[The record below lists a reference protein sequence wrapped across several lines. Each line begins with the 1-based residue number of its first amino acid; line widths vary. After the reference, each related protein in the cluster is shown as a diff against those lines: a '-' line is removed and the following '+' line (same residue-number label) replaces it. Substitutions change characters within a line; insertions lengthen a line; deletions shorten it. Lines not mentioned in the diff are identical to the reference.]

1 MATTRKKSILGEGK
15 GLGALLSSN
24 NIDID
29 IEDLNTEK
37 IHKIDLTQII
47 PNPYQPRITFDSTA
61 LEELADSI
69 KNEGVFQPIIVRQ
82 PNRTEKK
89 YEIIAGERRYR
100 ASKLAD
106 QKNIPAIIR
115 DLSDNQMMELAVVE
129 NLQREN
135 LSPLEEAQAYQT
147 LMEHLNLT
155 QAQVAKRLGK
165 SRPFIANYLR
175 LLTLPD
181 VVKDMVQSGE
191 LSMGQARTLL
201 GLNDKSKII
210 VLAKKVIEDG
220 LTVRQLEAM
229 VNEYNGIVEVPTTE
243 VDKNDKKVTKK
254 LSPFIKAAENQ
265 LEEKF
270 GTKVALK
277 GNSKGRG
284 KIEINYLS
292 DNDLNR
298 ILEMLNI
305 TLD

>member
-37 IHKIDLTQII
+37 IHKINITDIVA
-47 PNPYQPRITFDSTA
+47 NPFQPRITFDPTA
-61 LEELADSI
+61 LEELAESI

-89 YEIIAGERRYR
+89 YEIIAGERRFR
-100 ASKLAD
+100 ASKLAE
-106 QKNIPAIIR
+106 QKNIPAIVR

-147 LMEHLNLT
+147 LMERLNLT

-175 LLTLPD
+175 LLTLPAT
-181 VVKDMVQSGE
+181 VKDMVQKNE

-201 GLNDKSKII
+201 GLNDKQKITP
-210 VLAKKVIEDG
+210 LAKKVLDQG
-220 LTVRQLEAM
+220 LTVRQLEAL
-229 VNEYNGIVEVPTTE
+229 VNEYNGMTE
-243 VDKNDKKVTKK
+243 PSAKVATKDVQKPNKKPS
-254 LSPFIKAAENQ
+254 LFIKAAENQ

-277 GNSKGRG
+277 GNSKGQG